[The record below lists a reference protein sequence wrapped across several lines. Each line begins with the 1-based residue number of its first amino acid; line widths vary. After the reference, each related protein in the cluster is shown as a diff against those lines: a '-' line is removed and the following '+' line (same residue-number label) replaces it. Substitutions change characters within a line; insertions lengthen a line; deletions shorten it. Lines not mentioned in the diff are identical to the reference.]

1 MIVIE
6 ERKIKILIWK
16 KKEKERIVCILEL
29 DTDGT

>member
-16 KKEKERIVCILEL
+16 KKEKERIVCIL